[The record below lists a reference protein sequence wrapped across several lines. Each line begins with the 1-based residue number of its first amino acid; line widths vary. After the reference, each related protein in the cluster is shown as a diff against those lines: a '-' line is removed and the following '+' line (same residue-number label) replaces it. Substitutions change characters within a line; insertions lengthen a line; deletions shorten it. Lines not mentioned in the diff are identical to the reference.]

1 MSLTSILDAVAAMP
15 VVFNAQVVPVLHNAA
30 LPETPHTAQLPA
42 RLLPGIDELR
52 IEAITGGASARL
64 TTAFVLRDLFLY
76 KPLTQGG
83 GADEFTQ
90 ALRAYADAYID
101 ACKTRIGILK
111 PTGVVERIELRVGR
125 VAYPAGSRMVYAGVD
140 ALWQIREAR

>member
-1 MSLTSILDAVAAMP
+1 MSLASILDAVAAMP
-15 VVFNAQVVPVLHNAA
+15 VVFNTQLVPVLYNGA
-30 LPETPHTAQLPA
+30 LPETPHTAHLPA

-52 IEAITGGASARL
+52 VEAITGGASARL
-64 TTAFVLRDLFLY
+64 TTAFTLRDVFLY
-76 KPLTQGG
+76 KPLMQGG

-90 ALRAYADAYID
+90 VLRQYADLYID
-101 ACKTRIGILK
+101 ACKMRIGILK
-111 PTGVVERIELRVGR
+111 PTGVVERIDLRIGR